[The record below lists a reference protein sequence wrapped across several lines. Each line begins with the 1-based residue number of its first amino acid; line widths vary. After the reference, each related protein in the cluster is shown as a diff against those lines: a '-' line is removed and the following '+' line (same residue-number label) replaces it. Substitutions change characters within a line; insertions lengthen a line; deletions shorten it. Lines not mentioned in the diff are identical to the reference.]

1 MSDALT
7 DLRLVNAVRRRSFVL
22 PREHGAWGILL
33 VPLST
38 GATIGLLRGGDA
50 VPLVAFLLVLSR
62 CSASAPRVKLC

>member
-33 VPLST
+33 VPLFA
-38 GATIGLLRGGDA
+38 GATIGLLGGGDPVPFGGIPVGCYLA
-50 VPLVAFLLVLSR
+50 VLP
-62 CSASAPRVKLC
+62 PHPG

>member
-50 VPLVAFLLVLSR
+50 VPLVAFLLAAISLF
-62 CSASAPRVKLC
+62 CLAPG